1 MLQYGSVKG
10 NLCHFRAITLA
21 WRRKHKVVSA
31 RPPAYSTGNFGVTPM
46 RELSRRL
53 VIALILIFTCSIM
66 LLSIPWKALAADDEP
81 LNKEQIKQFLQTAD
95 IIKSRPSPRGI
106 THPLR
111 LTLSNGKITHDASF
125 QAIDEHKSKMD
136 LGNGKMELDFVDSY
150 KYNLAAY
157 QIAELLGVDYMLPV
171 YVERKWEG
179 KTGSL
184 SWWLPVKMDDA
195 ERFEKKIEPP
205 NADKWNQ
212 QMFRIRVFDELVY
225 DTDPNLTNVLI
236 GEDWTVYRVDFSR
249 AFRKSKELRGEK
261 NLVKCD
267 RQLFEKLKALRG
279 DEVAEKTRRYLT
291 KDEING
297 VMARRD
303 KIVAKFQSLIAQ
315 KGEKEILY

>member
-1 MLQYGSVKG
+1 
-10 NLCHFRAITLA
+10 
-21 WRRKHKVVSA
+21 
-31 RPPAYSTGNFGVTPM
+31 M
-46 RELSRRL
+46 RELSKRL
-53 VIALILIFTCSIM
+53 VIPLFVILICIVIP
-66 LLSIPWKALAADDEP
+66 LSIPLDVRAADDEP
-81 LNKEQIKQFLQTAD
+81 LTKEQIKQFLQTAE
-95 IIKSRPSPRGI
+95 IVKSKPSSKGV
-106 THPLR
+106 THPWR
-111 LTLSNGKITHDASF
+111 LTLSNGAITHDASF
-125 QAIDEHKSKMD
+125 QAIDEHKPKMD
-136 LGNGKMELDFVDSY
+136 LGNGKIETDFVDSY
-150 KYNLAAY
+150 KYNIAAY
-157 QIAELLGVDYMLPV
+157 EIAELVGLDNMLPV

-205 NADKWNQ
+205 DADKWNQ

-236 GEDWTVYRVDFSR
+236 GNDWTVWRVDFSR

-267 RQLFEKLKALRG
+267 RELFEKLKTLKA
-279 DEVAEKTRRYLT
+279 DEVAEKTKRYLT